1 MNGRQAKKI
10 RKKSKELTVEWLQSL
25 LPEEE
30 SVKITTQNFKDYMP
44 EQTHVFANKK
54 IMLSSFTHKWFT
66 KKLKKE
72 FYETR
77 VSKAKKN

>member
-10 RKKSKELTVEWLQSL
+10 RKKATELTVEWLQSL

-44 EQTHVFANKK
+44 EQTHVFANQK
-54 IMLSSFTHKWFT
+54 IMLSSFSHKWFN

-77 VSKAKKN
+77 VSQTTKS

>member
-1 MNGRQAKKI
+1 MNGRQAKKL
-10 RKKSKELTVEWLQSL
+10 RRQAKDLTVEWLQSL
-25 LPEEE
+25 LPEDEAE
-30 SVKITTQNFKDYMP
+30 KITTQNFKDYMP

-54 IMLSSFTHKWFT
+54 IMLSSFSHKWFN

-77 VSKAKKN
+77 LS